1 MSRYLERLEVQ
12 NNALLQGLK
21 NFPATLTPQDKGDQ
35 MSISDLVTIAE
46 SEKKL
51 IKKAKKRAQ
60 RDKEKNKESR
70 LDLLKEIDM
79 IKSRENWLS
88 HQLVQKNSVASNKE
102 FYHQMNV
109 KIEGGKSALDILNDM
124 LRDQYAHFKL
134 LRKHSPKF
142 VIPTQLG
149 YERDRPLTLEE
160 WEKSLDPKG
169 RIYDS
174 NAIKQR
180 IFFGGVSPE
189 LRPIVWKFLLN
200 YFPWNSTLVERQQIS
215 EQKRICRN
223 ETTMAKF
230 HQRST
235 KPFSRTC

>member
-12 NNALLQGLK
+12 NNTLLQGLK
-21 NFPATLTPQDKGDQ
+21 NFPANLTPQEKTDQ
-35 MSISDLVTIAE
+35 MSISDLVIIAE
-46 SEKKL
+46 LEKKL
-51 IKKAKKRAQ
+51 IRKAKKRAH

-70 LDLLKEIDM
+70 LDLLKEIDT

-102 FYHQMNV
+102 FYFHMKEKN
-109 KIEGGKSALDILNDM
+109 EGGKSALDILNDM
-124 LRDQYAHFKL
+124 LREQDDHFKL

-142 VIPTQLG
+142 VIPSQLG
-149 YERDRPLTLEE
+149 YERDRPLTLQE

-180 IFFGGVSPE
+180 IFFGGVSAE

-200 YFPWNSTLVERQQIS
+200 YYPWNSTLAERQQIS
-215 EQKRICRN
+215 EQKS
-223 ETTMAKF
+223 A
-230 HQRST
+230 
-235 KPFSRTC
+235 